1 MNKSLDTWLKDH
13 IGYEIYE
20 PGLARIK
27 NALKLFDINPKAKII
42 TIAGTNGK
50 GETSRL
56 LFKHLKEK
64 YKCSLWTSPHLHSV
78 TERFENNQGLISENI
93 LSSYFHETKKVI
105 DHHNLKLSYYEF
117 LFLIFMQFS
126 KDSEII
132 VLEVGLGGR
141 LDAVNS
147 VDANYVLLTSISR
160 DHQEYLGNSYK
171 SILKEKCGV
180 LRSGQKFYSNLELK
194 FLRQHLIKII
204 KDFSLYHF
212 DLFENEMSNP
222 EDNFSIRNQ
231 KLVQY
236 FLKNEFNIN
245 FDLDNRLP
253 CSVIEEENSKFYW
266 FSSHNVDGVR
276 KSVQLMKRHKY
287 NFDKVLLFLSE
298 RNLSDAL
305 TIIKIL
311 KTAYNKKT
319 EIYLMSFEHPKAMRG
334 DKLTKLKQETN
345 LEIINDFKKELKI
358 NKSENVLCIGSNYS
372 MDSLLGYFKS

>member
-1 MNKSLDTWLKDH
+1 MNNSLDTWLKEH

-20 PGLARIK
+20 PGLDRIK
-27 NALKLFDINPKAKII
+27 SALKLFDINPKAKII

-56 LFKHLKEK
+56 LFKHFKEK
-64 YKCSLWTSPHLHSV
+64 YQCSLWTSPHLHSV
-78 TERFENNQGLISENI
+78 TERFENNKGYISEDT
-93 LSSYFHETKKVI
+93 LYSYFLETKKII
-105 DHHNLKLSYYEF
+105 DLNNLKLSYYEF
-117 LFLIFMQFS
+117 LFLIFMQFA
-126 KDSEII
+126 KESEII
-132 VLEVGLGGR
+132 ILEVGLGGR
-141 LDAVNS
+141 LDAVNAM
-147 VDANYVLLTSISR
+147 DANYVLLTSISR

-194 FLRQHLIKII
+194 FLRQNLKKII
-204 KDFSLYHF
+204 EDFNLFHC
-212 DLFENEMSNP
+212 DLFEKETTKL
-222 EDNFSIRNQ
+222 EDSFSIRNQ
-231 KLVQY
+231 KLVQN
-236 FLKNEFNIN
+236 FLKNEFNIKIG
-245 FDLDNRLP
+245 LDSGLP
-253 CSVIEEENSKFYW
+253 CSVMRMENSKFFW

-276 KSVQLMKRHKY
+276 KSVQLMKRDKY

-319 EIYLMSFEHPKAMRG
+319 EIFLISFEHPKAMHG

-345 LEIINDFKKELKI
+345 LEIINDFKKVLKI
-358 NKSENVLCIGSNYS
+358 NKSENILCIGSNYS